1 MLRTFLYH
9 KFEGILQQASISVL
23 LSFWNDSPKHKT
35 ARDNISSNARL
46 GSSFWKN
53 SPKNKTVWQGYAKM
67 TVPVARS
74 ALLLHISAIIYLK
87 CILLDPIKRRFFS
100 RNCILFG
107 RMPQVLARTKDF
119 WFRDGNHAF
128 VCPELL
134 QRPENVKYVWIL
146 CKNAESSSVLTGAMT
161 WNYSNETYRE
171 YEICGSL
178 AKTVFPYVE

>member
-1 MLRTFLYH
+1 
-9 KFEGILQQASISVL
+9 
-23 LSFWNDSPKHKT
+23 
-35 ARDNISSNARL
+35 
-46 GSSFWKN
+46 
-53 SPKNKTVWQGYAKM
+53 M

-178 AKTVFPYVE
+178 AKTVFPYVEETLNINKKLPGLKLCLGQDTPDMRRRGVGWR